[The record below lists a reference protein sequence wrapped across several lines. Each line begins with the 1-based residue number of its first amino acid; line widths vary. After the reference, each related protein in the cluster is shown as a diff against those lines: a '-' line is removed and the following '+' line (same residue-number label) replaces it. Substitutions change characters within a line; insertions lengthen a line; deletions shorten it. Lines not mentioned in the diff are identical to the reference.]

1 MAVLLARLSLLL
13 TVADAFTLGV
23 APQARPAVARTARL
37 VATAPDT
44 IEAVERP
51 ATDVH
56 LAYEVVQVSHLH
68 KPGQSNASRI
78 SYPSCISICAREWM
92 CQGRA

>member
-1 MAVLLARLSLLL
+1 MVVLLAGISLIL

-23 APQARPAVARTARL
+23 APHARPVVARTARL

-44 IEAVERP
+44 IEAVERS

-56 LAYEVVQVSHLH
+56 LAYEVVQVSHQH
-68 KPGQSNASRI
+68 NPR
-78 SYPSCISICAREWM
+78 
-92 CQGRA
+92 